1 MQLLSDAIASDV
13 CRYEKVA
20 TVLPLTPV
28 EETDDSR
35 DLSTLLAEVR
45 AQLRAP
51 TVPLLSYLL
60 LWHHIHY
67 WHHCCWYTTCT
78 N

>member
-13 CRYEKVA
+13 CRDEVA
-20 TVLPLTPV
+20 VAVSPTTV
-28 EETDDSR
+28 EEDRR